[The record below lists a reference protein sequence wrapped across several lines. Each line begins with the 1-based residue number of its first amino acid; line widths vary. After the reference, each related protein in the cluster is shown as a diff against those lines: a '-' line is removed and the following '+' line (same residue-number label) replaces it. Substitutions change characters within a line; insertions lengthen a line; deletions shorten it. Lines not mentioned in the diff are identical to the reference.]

1 MALIPR
7 VKVKADIEHPALASV
22 LADLEPFA
30 ARFGVGVG
38 WNMTTA
44 DAHTA
49 DRLFDV
55 TVAHLRR
62 ANLPQPIVVHR
73 HNCPHVAGFEEPT
86 WTACTHP
93 QYGYQETVI

>member
-38 WNMTTA
+38 WNKTTA

-49 DRLFDV
+49 DASTTRESP
-55 TVAHLRR
+55 AANRR
-62 ANLPQPIVVHR
+62 ASAQLS
-73 HNCPHVAGFEEPT
+73 
-86 WTACTHP
+86 ACRWL
-93 QYGYQETVI
+93 